1 MASLKVSFP
10 QGKIYVLKDSSG
22 KEIINSAYLVWNKS
36 YENKFNNGLNQTQM
50 YLDNKVI
57 QELQP
62 YVSKKTG
69 VQELSIRLR
78 SVPGSGEVWIGVPYA
93 RYQAYSPRIRKMS
106 GKRGKK
112 PFERMKKERKDMIL
126 RQVTEYSRRLNS

>member
-1 MASLKVSFP
+1 MDSLRVEFP
-10 QGKIYVLKDSSG
+10 QGKIYVKQSSG
-22 KEIINSAYLVWNKS
+22 GKDIIDSAYIEWNQS
-36 YENKFNNGLNQTQM
+36 YNAKLNRNFNQTQM
-50 YLDNKVI
+50 FLDNKVV

-93 RYQAYSPRIRKMS
+93 HYQAYSPRIRKS
-106 GKRGKK
+106 NGKRGKK
-112 PFERMKKERKDMIL
+112 PWERMVEEKKDMIL
-126 RQVTEYSRRLNS
+126 KQVAEYSRRNL

>member
-1 MASLKVSFP
+1 MSALKVSFP
-10 QGKIYVLKDSSG
+10 QGKIYAKQDSNGKD
-22 KEIINSAYLVWNKS
+22 IINSAYLVWNKG
-36 YENKFNNGLNQTQM
+36 YENKFNNSLNRTQM
-50 YLDNKVI
+50 FIDNKVI

-93 RYQAYSPRIRKMS
+93 AYQAYSPRIKKMN

-112 PFERMKKERKDMIL
+112 PFERMKTDKKDMIL
-126 RQVTEYSRRLNS
+126 RQVAEYSRRLNS